1 MIVPKKAIAVLL
13 VENNTADVDLTREVL
28 AENNDH
34 LQLNAVRD
42 GERHPYF
49 CTEGEVL
56 ATAKNGCRQKAV
68 AHPIWPHT
76 RRCCTIM

>member
-1 MIVPKKAIAVLL
+1 MPAMIVPKKAIAVLL

-42 GERHPYF
+42 GEPAPLFLHRRRSFSNREERVSAKGSGSPD
-49 CTEGEVL
+49 L
-56 ATAKNGCRQKAV
+56 AT
-68 AHPIWPHT
+68 H
-76 RRCCTIM
+76 